1 MVSAG
6 MSVTVSLTASASV
19 SVNTNVNPDECDHK
33 REGVRTEL
41 LIEWLTAIQISVS
54 SARSRTMAM

>member
-6 MSVTVSLTASASV
+6 ISVTVSLTASASV

-33 REGVRTEL
+33 REGVRAEL
-41 LIEWLTAIQISVS
+41 LIEWLTAIEISVN